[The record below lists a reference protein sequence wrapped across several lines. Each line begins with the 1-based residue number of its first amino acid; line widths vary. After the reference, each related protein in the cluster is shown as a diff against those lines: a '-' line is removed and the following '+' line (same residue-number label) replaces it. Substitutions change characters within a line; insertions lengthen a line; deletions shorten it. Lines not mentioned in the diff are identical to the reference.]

1 MSNITDL
8 KKYKA
13 DADIRKFNKLLNDI
27 KKKRD
32 DNNREKIR
40 AVCETTLA
48 ALDKGLP
55 TKNVITT
62 FEMCT
67 RLYLPKIIP

>member
-1 MSNITDL
+1 MSNIVNL
-8 KKYKA
+8 KEYKV
-13 DADIRKFNKLLNDI
+13 DYDIKKFNKMLNDI

-32 DNNREKIR
+32 NDNREKIR
-40 AVCETTLA
+40 AICETTLA

-67 RLYLPKIIP
+67 RLYLPKLIT